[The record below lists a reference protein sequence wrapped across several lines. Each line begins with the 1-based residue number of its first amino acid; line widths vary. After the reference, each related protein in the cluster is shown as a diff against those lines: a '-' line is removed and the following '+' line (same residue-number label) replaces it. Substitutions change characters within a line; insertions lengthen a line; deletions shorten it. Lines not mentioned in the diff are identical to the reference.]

1 MCAVHQL
8 EHRNYYSTINCLMH
22 NPVLYGLLHIPQLP
36 ITPYHV
42 QQLLNFVQTSQGYM
56 VSGLRSLHPDWFL
69 LVKVAWCGVNL
80 VARPLT
86 AAICQRSGITMM
98 PHAPLDVFHPLV
110 TLGRTPT
117 TAFLPS
123 VSVFH
128 VDLSS
133 FCHVPIA
140 GTVQFG
146 PLPRVPSSLFLQLVI
161 RVRPLS
167 FSPTHCVTSMPAA
180 HRTRK
185 ATTKAAPGTTID
197 SSNTPS
203 PDEHPSTK
211 GSDAKVDEGL
221 GPVVDSDSKKAL
233 SRCQGKAKRGMG
245 FGYGDSGSTDNRVA
259 PNGGGPST
267 QVKAVVPT
275 RALPNRP
282 GCNVHPAGQPKPPQR
297 NKEQIEADRKVA
309 QKALEEK
316 LHNVWMAKEHLVQLN
331 VMEEDKEDDL
341 HLLHLQCLSTAIH
354 KQCHIDVESDDERF
368 DLREADNGS
377 NPDDSSSESN
387 EATKTKTKSRNK
399 HVKGAAHQELLTRTE
414 DLRGAKH
421 TKETRRQQK
430 STHDIGRFT
439 AQDLCCKKYANSGL
453 RLQAPSLAPPN
464 ATLNATLLQQPD
476 VTDPLELGGL
486 GDSKPQATRKPPCHK
501 SKAVKAI
508 VKKDSK
514 HFTEAQPNTHPD
526 IAHQCLD
533 DSPWTCIFLLTLSHT
548 LYISDHPFTDWTRE
562 SSTLVETV
570 QVAFELSF
578 TNISYTLSAQDGIVK
593 AAYDQMKTRW
603 SKIASD
609 VLMLVKTF
617 FEHAEFKDQPE
628 KIKDY
633 VHWALKAGGPAYY
646 ENPVPKSS
654 KLRKDDPNYTKPNGF
669 LCSQFIL
676 PVAKT
681 YLGFASRS
689 VLHPILGAKS
699 PPRGLYVMILT
710 AVEHAMRAYL
720 TGFLT
725 ESPRKTWGL
734 VPQYCS
740 VFGLGQAS
748 RGSAIS
754 VSRSHNV
761 TATHVSIPSIP
772 SLPYRS
778 LAHSI
783 HPPSFLPR
791 LSFSCSSFLATT
803 QTDNDDDADDLQDG
817 L

>member
-1 MCAVHQL
+1 MQANRARLNCGTTQVTNAFNLVYATNDDDGGQIADTRTTGDGL
-8 EHRNYYSTINCLMH
+8 DGFLAEHGNYYGTINCLMH
-22 NPVLYGLLHIPQLP
+22 NPVLYGLLHTPQLP

-56 VSGLRSLHPDWFL
+56 ALTSVGCEACVCIIVRILGILCKIVGAEVIVMAVPGMGSIALHEISP
-69 LVKVAWCGVNL
+69 
-80 VARPLT
+80 T
-86 AAICQRSGITMM
+86 GITTT

-133 FCHVPIA
+133 FRHVPIA

-146 PLPRVPSSLFLQLVI
+146 PLPRVPSFLFLQLVI
-161 RVRPLS
+161 HVRPLS
-167 FSPTHCVTSMPAA
+167 FSPAHCVTSMPAA
-180 HRTRK
+180 RRTRK

-197 SSNTPS
+197 SGNTPS

-221 GPVVDSDSKKAL
+221 GPAVDSDSKKAP
-233 SRCQGKAKRGMG
+233 SRRQGKAKRGMG
-245 FGYGDSGSTDNRVA
+245 FGYGDSGSADNRVA

-267 QVKAVVPT
+267 QVKAIVPT
-275 RALPNRP
+275 RALPSRP
-282 GCNVHPAGQPKPPQR
+282 GRNVHPAGQPKPPRR
-297 NKEQIEADRKVA
+297 NKEQIKADRKVV

-316 LHNVWMAKEHLVQLN
+316 LHDVRMAKERLVQLN
-331 VMEEDKEDDL
+331 VTEEDEEDDL
-341 HLLHLQCLSTAIH
+341 HLLHPQRLSTAIH
-354 KQCHIDVESDDERF
+354 KRRHIDVESDDECF

-377 NPDDSSSESN
+377 NPDDSSSESD

-399 HVKGAAHQELLTRTE
+399 RVKGAARQELLTRTE
-414 DLRGAKH
+414 DLCGAKH
-421 TKETRRQQK
+421 TEETRRQQK

-439 AQDLCCKKYANSGL
+439 AQDLRCKKYANSGL

-464 ATLNATLLQQPD
+464 AALTPTLLQQPD

-486 GDSKPQATRKPPCHK
+486 GDSDLEETCPAIAEIQSLVSDKPPRVNELVKIRTKADVHPGKPQATRKPPCHK

-508 VKKDSK
+508 VKKDDK
-514 HFTEAQPNTHPD
+514 HFTEAQPDTHPD
-526 IAHQCLD
+526 IARQCLD
-533 DSPWTCIFLLTLSHT
+533 DSRWTRILLPTLSHA

-562 SSTLVETV
+562 SSALVETV

-593 AAYDQMKTRW
+593 AAYDRMKTRR

-617 FEHAEFKDQPE
+617 FERAEFKDQPE

-654 KLRKDDPNYTKPNGF
+654 KLRKDDPNYTHC
-669 LCSQFIL
+669 CS
-676 PVAKT
+676 
-681 YLGFASRS
+681 
-689 VLHPILGAKS
+689 
-699 PPRGLYVMILT
+699 
-710 AVEHAMRAYL
+710 
-720 TGFLT
+720 
-725 ESPRKTWGL
+725 
-734 VPQYCS
+734 
-740 VFGLGQAS
+740 
-748 RGSAIS
+748 
-754 VSRSHNV
+754 
-761 TATHVSIPSIP
+761 TATVYMQSTTLPAVYH
-772 SLPYRS
+772 SLPQS
-778 LAHSI
+778 
-783 HPPSFLPR
+783 
-791 LSFSCSSFLATT
+791 TT
-803 QTDNDDDADDLQDG
+803 V
-817 L
+817 